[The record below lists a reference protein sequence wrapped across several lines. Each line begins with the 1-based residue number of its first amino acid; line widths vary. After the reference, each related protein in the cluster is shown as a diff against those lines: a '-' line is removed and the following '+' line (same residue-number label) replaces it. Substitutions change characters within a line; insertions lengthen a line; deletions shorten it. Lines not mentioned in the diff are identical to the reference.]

1 MKIKNFGKI
10 AALLALTLFLS
21 QQASFALPMNE
32 RPASPWTK
40 GDGYVEKT
48 VGKLGYGLVN
58 VAGGWTA
65 LATEYYEKPET
76 NIGAAFL
83 RSIARTI
90 TNTVGGA
97 LHVVTFPA
105 PFDIPLPGGGTSFGA
120 DS

>member
-1 MKIKNFGKI
+1 MKKQILF
-10 AALLALTLFLS
+10 LALALFVV
-21 QQASFALPMNE
+21 QQMSFALPMNE
-32 RPASPWTK
+32 FPASSWTK

-58 VAGGWTA
+58 VVGGWSA

-83 RSIARTI
+83 RSIARTV

-97 LHVVTFPA
+97 LHVVTFPV
-105 PFDIPLPGGGTSFGA
+105 PKDIPLPGGGTSFE
-120 DS
+120 